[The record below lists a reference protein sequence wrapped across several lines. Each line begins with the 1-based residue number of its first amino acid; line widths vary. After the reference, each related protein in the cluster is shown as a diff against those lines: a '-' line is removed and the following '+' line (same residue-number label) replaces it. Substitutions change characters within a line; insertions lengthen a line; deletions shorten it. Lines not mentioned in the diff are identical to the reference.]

1 MKKIKRLKNKAT
13 LILLIISLFAG
24 ASGAYAEVVD
34 RVLAVVNDEL
44 ITQSELDRI
53 LVSLYNQYKSLYA
66 GDELLLKMDEKR
78 REVLNLMINDKL
90 ILSEARRHD
99 IPIDPEEIE
108 EKVEELRG
116 KFKSEEIFEGALVR
130 QGISLKDL
138 HNKYRDELLKD
149 KYIAAAV
156 RVKISI
162 TPTEIKEYYDANAD
176 EFKIP
181 PGARVSNILIRIEE
195 DGDREGAYN
204 KAQEVLERLKKGDDF
219 AEMARVY
226 SGGIHAEDGGDMGYL
241 NEGQLKEEVDKII
254 FSLQIGEFS
263 DIVET
268 ESGYHIF
275 MVTEK
280 KRPLVMNMEEAY
292 EEIRSAIYRQKA
304 MEKFNE
310 VIEGLKK
317 NAYISIK

>member
-1 MKKIKRLKNKAT
+1 MKRLKNK
-13 LILLIISLFAG
+13 IISILFIISVFPG
-24 ASGAYAEVVD
+24 FPGAYAEVVD

-44 ITQSELDRI
+44 ITQSELDKV
-53 LVSLYNQYKSLYA
+53 LVSLYNQYKALYA

-90 ILSEARRHD
+90 ILSEARRRD
-99 IPIDPEEIE
+99 IKIEPEEIE
-108 EKVEELRG
+108 KKVNELKA
-116 KFKSEEIFEGALVR
+116 KFPSKEAFQKVLVD
-130 QGISLKDL
+130 QGISLSELQKRY
-138 HNKYRDELLKD
+138 KDELLKD
-149 KYIAAAV
+149 KYIEAAV
-156 RVKISI
+156 RSQIAI

-181 PGARVSNILIRIEE
+181 PSARVSNILIRIE
-195 DGDREGAYN
+195 GDENRESTYN
-204 KAQEVLERLKKGDDF
+204 KAQEVLGRLKEGDDF
-219 AEMARVY
+219 AEMAKVY

-241 NEGQLKEEVDKII
+241 SEGQLKKEVDKVI
-254 FSLQIGEFS
+254 FSLEPGEFS

-280 KRPLVMNMEEAY
+280 KKPLVMSMEEAY

-304 MEKFNE
+304 MKKFNE